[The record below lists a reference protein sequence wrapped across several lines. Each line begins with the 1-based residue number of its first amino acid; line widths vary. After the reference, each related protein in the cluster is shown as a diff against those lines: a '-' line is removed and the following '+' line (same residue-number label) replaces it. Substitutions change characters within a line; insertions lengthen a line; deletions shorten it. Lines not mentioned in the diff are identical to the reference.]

1 MNSLLSG
8 ILYQNDMLFY
18 FINRGLDN
26 PFLDFLMPAITDF
39 GSFIAMGIICVLLY
53 IFGGE
58 NTRKVAVLGIAALL
72 IANVAVFYLKFIIA
86 EPRPY
91 LVLPNVDLL
100 IPEGEIYSFPSGH
113 SASSFAVM
121 MVIGLKY
128 RLNIK
133 GKTYRLLY
141 PLLAFASLIAFS
153 RIYIGVHYPLDV
165 VFGAI
170 VGILSAL
177 LAIYLGWDDA
187 IVNKISQ
194 ISIKNILTNI
204 IRKKQS
210 SKNIQTSKLENHP

>member
-1 MNSLLSG
+1 MGSLLSG

-26 PFLDFLMPAITDF
+26 SFFDFLLPAITDF

-58 NTRKVAVLGIAALL
+58 NTRKVALLGLAALL
-72 IANVAVFYLKFIIA
+72 LANVAVYLLKIIVA
-86 EPRPY
+86 EPRPFN
-91 LVLPNVDLL
+91 VLPNVDLL
-100 IPEGEIYSFPSGH
+100 VSESEIYSFPSGH

-121 MVIGLKY
+121 IVIGLKY
-128 RLNIK
+128 RLHIK

-153 RIYIGVHYPLDV
+153 RVYIGVHYPLDV

-177 LAIYLGWDDA
+177 VVIYIGWDET
-187 IVNKISQ
+187 IINKISQ
-194 ISIKNILTNI
+194 ISIKDI
-204 IRKKQS
+204 INNLVRGKQS
-210 SKNIQTSKLENHP
+210 SKKT

>member
-1 MNSLLSG
+1 MGSLLSG

-26 PFLDFLMPAITDF
+26 SFFDFLMPAITDF

-58 NTRKVAVLGIAALL
+58 NTRKVALLGLAALL
-72 IANVAVFYLKFIIA
+72 VANVAVYFLKFIVA
-86 EPRPY
+86 EPRPFN
-91 LVLPNVDLL
+91 VLPNVDLL
-100 IPEGEIYSFPSGH
+100 VSESEIYSFPSGH

-128 RLNIK
+128 RLHIK
-133 GKTYRLLY
+133 GKAYRLLY

-153 RIYIGVHYPLDV
+153 RVYIGVHYPLDV

-177 LAIYLGWDDA
+177 VVIYIGWDDS
-187 IVNKISQ
+187 IINKISQ
-194 ISIKNILTNI
+194 ISIKDI
-204 IRKKQS
+204 INNLVRGKQS
-210 SKNIQTSKLENHP
+210 SKKT